1 MKYAFTYL
9 VLPVALLSMLCTA
22 TVVTAQEVH
31 QEFQE
36 LVKAEVLEVVME
48 EEREITGTDTT
59 TVVQELRILL
69 KEGEKAG
76 EVVPLENDLIL
87 LREGDAI
94 FVNRLVSIDGT
105 EYYTFK
111 DIERRG
117 PLLVLVAL
125 FIGLV
130 IWLSGMQGVRAV
142 LSLGL
147 SFGAIAFLLIPALLH
162 GYSPALA
169 SLVISGLILSA
180 TLFFTHGF
188 KPRVVITFFGTFG
201 AVFVTCAL
209 AWLWVTWMRFSGFSD
224 DTSVYLNFATG
235 GTVDLSGLLLGGII
249 IGLLGVL
256 DDVSITQAS
265 VVQELKG
272 ANPKLGFKQLY
283 TKALRVG
290 RDHVGSL
297 VNTLALA
304 YAGASLPLILLYS
317 YSASPLSVIVNQEVI
332 AAEILRII
340 VGSIGL
346 ILAVPLTTALA
357 AWYFKDKVVDPD
369 EDGGHSHGHSH
380 GAKDTHEDEYD
391 DHVHHEDHPHKHDHE
406 PAHTHDPARHT
417 H

>member
-1 MKYAFTYL
+1 MVQQGKKIML
-9 VLPVALLSMLCTA
+9 GISLLGLFLGIGVSSTL
-22 TVVTAQEVH
+22 AQEVH

-36 LVKAEVLEVVME
+36 LVKGEVLEVVSE
-48 EEREITGTDTT
+48 SEREVTGTDTVST
-59 TVVQELRILL
+59 VQELRVMLL
-69 KEGEKAG
+69 EGEQEG
-76 EVVPLENDLIL
+76 EVVRLENDLVIL
-87 LREGDAI
+87 EVGDEI
-94 FVNRLVSIDGT
+94 FVNHLRAIDGT

-117 PLLVLVAL
+117 PLLALIVIFVAL
-125 FIGLV
+125 VL
-130 IWLSGMQGVRAV
+130 WLSGFQGLRA
-142 LSLGL
+142 LISLAI
-147 SFGAIAFLLIPALLH
+147 SFAAIVFLLIPALLK
-162 GYSPALA
+162 GYQPALA
-169 SLVISGLILSA
+169 SLVISGIVLSA

-188 KPRVVITFFGTFG
+188 KPRVVITFLGTFG
-201 AVFVTCAL
+201 AVFATCAL
-209 AWLWVTWMRFSGFSD
+209 AWIWVTWMRFTGFSD

-235 GTVDLSGLLLGGII
+235 GSIDLSGLLLGGII

-290 RDHVGSL
+290 KDHVGSL

-317 YSASPLSVIVNQEVI
+317 YSTSPILVIVNQEVI
-332 AAEILRII
+332 AAEILRIV

-357 AWYFKDKVVDPD
+357 AWYFKDKMVDPD
-369 EDGGHSHGHSH
+369 EDCGHTHSHGH
-380 GAKDTHEDEYD
+380 GDTHDHGDEEDGSEP
-391 DHVHHEDHPHKHDHE
+391 DHDHDHE
-406 PAHTHDPARHT
+406 HAGHEHHGHGHAHA
-417 H
+417 